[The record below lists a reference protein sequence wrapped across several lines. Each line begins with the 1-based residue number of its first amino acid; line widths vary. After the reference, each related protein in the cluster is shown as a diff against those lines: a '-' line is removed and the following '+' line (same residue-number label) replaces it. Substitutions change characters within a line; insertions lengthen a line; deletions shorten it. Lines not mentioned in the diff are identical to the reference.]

1 MPMTA
6 KNRSETMRPVLGI
19 IYFAATLLA
28 FAGTSFGKADLKD
41 RMKERLPK
49 VLAAKNVGTVGEG
62 SDGLLYVRPSAGD
75 NDVKLAKDE
84 NSDRTSYFVQAAK
97 AVNASPSDIAKQWAK
112 GMWAKGSKGHWYRSS
127 KGSWSQ
133 K

>member
-6 KNRSETMRPVLGI
+6 KNRSETMRPVLGL
-19 IYFAATLLA
+19 IYFVATLLA

-49 VLAAKNVGTVGEG
+49 VLAAKNAGTVGEG

-75 NDVKLAKDE
+75 NDVKLAKGE

>member
-19 IYFAATLLA
+19 IYCAATLLA

-127 KGSWSQ
+127 KGIWSQ

>member
-1 MPMTA
+1 M
-6 KNRSETMRPVLGI
+6 KPVLGL

-49 VLAAKNVGTVGEG
+49 VLAAKNAGTVGEG

>member
-1 MPMTA
+1 MTA
-6 KNRSETMRPVLGI
+6 NNRSETMRPVLGL
-19 IYFAATLLA
+19 IYFATTLLA

-49 VLAAKNVGTVGEG
+49 VLAAKNAGTVGEG

>member
-1 MPMTA
+1 
-6 KNRSETMRPVLGI
+6 MRPVLGI

-49 VLAAKNVGTVGEG
+49 VLAAKNAGTVGEG

>member
-6 KNRSETMRPVLGI
+6 KNRSETMRPVLGL

-49 VLAAKNVGTVGEG
+49 VLAAKNAGTVGEG

-75 NDVKLAKDE
+75 NDVKLAKNE

>member
-1 MPMTA
+1 MTA

-49 VLAAKNVGTVGEG
+49 VLAAKNAGTVGEG

-75 NDVKLAKDE
+75 NDVKLAKNE

>member
-1 MPMTA
+1 
-6 KNRSETMRPVLGI
+6 MRQVLGL

-49 VLAAKNVGTVGEG
+49 VLAAKNAGTVGEG

>member
-6 KNRSETMRPVLGI
+6 NNRSETMRPVLGL

-49 VLAAKNVGTVGEG
+49 VLAAKNAGTVGEG

>member
-1 MPMTA
+1 
-6 KNRSETMRPVLGI
+6 MRPVLGL

-49 VLAAKNVGTVGEG
+49 VLAAKNAGTVGEG

-75 NDVKLAKDE
+75 NDVKLAKNE

>member
-1 MPMTA
+1 
-6 KNRSETMRPVLGI
+6 MRPVLGL
-19 IYFAATLLA
+19 IYFASTLLA

-49 VLAAKNVGTVGEG
+49 VLAAKNAGTVGEG

>member
-1 MPMTA
+1 
-6 KNRSETMRPVLGI
+6 MRPVLGI

-49 VLAAKNVGTVGEG
+49 VLAAKNAGTVGEG

-75 NDVKLAKDE
+75 NDVKLAKNE

>member
-6 KNRSETMRPVLGI
+6 KNRSETMRPVLGL

-28 FAGTSFGKADLKD
+28 FAGTSFGKGDLKD

-49 VLAAKNVGTVGEG
+49 VLAAKNAGTVGEG

-75 NDVKLAKDE
+75 NDVKLAKGE

>member
-1 MPMTA
+1 
-6 KNRSETMRPVLGI
+6 MRPVLGL

-28 FAGTSFGKADLKD
+28 FAETSFGKADLKD

-49 VLAAKNVGTVGEG
+49 VLAAKNAGTVGEG